1 MFLTPEENALMK
13 LDFQQLLEASDAV
26 NVTITYQVPADP
38 VVIDPVYGTVEGDEW
53 TTKTIKATAI
63 QQFVKV
69 RDYAIRQ
76 WGILELGDCI
86 FWFSEDLDLS
96 NINYDTAVFE
106 TGGVHWKP
114 VPSGDLQK
122 SSHYAIFRTQIGQIG
137 QVIPC
142 KLRV

>member
-13 LDFQQLLEASDAV
+13 LDFQQTLESSDPV
-26 NVTITYQVPADP
+26 NLIIRYQVPNEP
-38 VVIDPVYGTVEGDEW
+38 VVVDPVYGTVDAAGWVD
-53 TTKTIKATAI
+53 KTIETTAI
-63 QQFVKV
+63 QQFVKP

-76 WGILELGDCI
+76 WGILEVGDCI
-86 FWFSEDLDLS
+86 FWLSEDLDVS
-96 NINYDTAVFE
+96 KVDFDTAVFE

-122 SSHYAIFRTQIGQIG
+122 ASHYAIFRTQIGQIA